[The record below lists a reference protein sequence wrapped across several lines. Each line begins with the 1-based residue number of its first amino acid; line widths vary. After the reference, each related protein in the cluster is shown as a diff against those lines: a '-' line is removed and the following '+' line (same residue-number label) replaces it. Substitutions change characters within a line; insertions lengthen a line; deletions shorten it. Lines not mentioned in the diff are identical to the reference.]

1 MKLGVFTALYQQLPF
16 EDMLDKLASMGVEA
30 VELGTGNYPGSHH
43 CNPEELLDSE
53 EKLKTFQAAIEKRG
67 LMISSLSCHG
77 NPLHP
82 NKETARAAHNVWR
95 NTVLLAER
103 LNVPV
108 VNVFSGCPGDC
119 ESAKNPNWVTCAWP
133 PEYLE
138 VLKWQWEEV
147 AIPYWQEEADFAKAH
162 GVKIA
167 FEMHPGFL
175 VYNPETL
182 LKLRDRAGET
192 IGANF
197 DPSHLIWQG
206 IDPVAAIKKLGREQ
220 AIFHFHAKDTYLDKT
235 NIAINGVLDT
245 KHYSQISDRSWTFCT
260 VGYGQDEKTWKDI
273 ISTLRTVGYDYI
285 ISIEH
290 EDMLASIDEG
300 LAKAIALLKRC
311 MFYEQPDE
319 MWWA

>member
-206 IDPVAAIKKLGREQ
+206 IDPVAAIKKLGRE
-220 AIFHFHAKDTYLDKT
+220 
-235 NIAINGVLDT
+235 
-245 KHYSQISDRSWTFCT
+245 
-260 VGYGQDEKTWKDI
+260 
-273 ISTLRTVGYDYI
+273 
-285 ISIEH
+285 
-290 EDMLASIDEG
+290 
-300 LAKAIALLKRC
+300 
-311 MFYEQPDE
+311 
-319 MWWA
+319 